1 MGIDFI
7 YRYVKPIRYMERKVF
22 VRTTSGLVKII
33 GPFAAMVFGVHC
45 ISLSSSGLIPY
56 AWVPWLWPG
65 ADLILVL
72 TIGMVMCL
80 FHAVTYAQ
88 IGSIY
93 PRSGSDYVL
102 ASRVLSPWIE
112 VPLAFGFL
120 FFTFMTAGAL
130 IAWIPSAVIPSF
142 LWTWATI
149 FKAPALYEATS
160 WIYSPEGV
168 IVVGIIF
175 VIVTFILTSISTR
188 RIVQILEIGF
198 FLGVAA
204 WALMLISYA
213 AANASIFKAAWNT
226 FSPMPY
232 EEVISRANMHGFRY
246 GIYPPIV
253 GAFAGLIMAFW
264 IYYGYY
270 IPSFFA
276 GELKE
281 APRTL
286 IIGNTSA
293 LLSTWAI
300 FTLGAAF
307 MYPRLM
313 SLEWMAAE
321 GYLYYMTKEWAL
333 PFSTYYSSIIWAY
346 LWPTLAPIAIIII
359 AVAFIY
365 TLVNLAQTYFF
376 YGSRLLFAMAFDRIL
391 PSQLAYVTKGG
402 SPLGAMSI
410 AAIFATIGVILSQ
423 TTVIF
428 VQFNFVLYACI
439 YMLPAVIAAIIYPWK
454 RKTEFERAPK
464 LVNITIG
471 KIPLLSLIGIITLG
485 YLAWLII
492 SQWLYPEISGVIG
505 TISLIW
511 FSISAFAGLA
521 ILAVR
526 RWYILRKEGI
536 DVLWAYKEIPP
547 I

>member
-1 MGIDFI
+1 
-7 YRYVKPIRYMERKVF
+7 MEKRVF

-72 TIGMVMCL
+72 TIGMIMCL

-93 PRSGSDYVL
+93 PRAGSDYVL
-102 ASRVLSPWIE
+102 ASRVISPWIE

-149 FKAPALYEATS
+149 FRTPTLYEMAG
-160 WIYSPEGV
+160 WVYSPEGV
-168 IVVGIIF
+168 IAIGLAF
-175 VIVTFILTSISTR
+175 VLVTFILTSLSTR
-188 RIVQILEIGF
+188 RIVLILEIGF
-198 FLGVAA
+198 FLGVGA
-204 WALMLISYA
+204 WLLMLLSYA
-213 AANASIFKAAWNT
+213 AADASIFKTAWDT
-226 FSPMPY
+226 FSPMKY
-232 EEVISRANMHGFRY
+232 DQVISSANTHGFRY
-246 GIYPPIV
+246 GVYPPIV
-253 GAFAGLIMAFW
+253 GALAGLIMAFW

-300 FTLGAAF
+300 FTLGAAL

-321 GYLYYMTKEWAL
+321 GYLYYMTEEWAL

-346 LWPTLAPIAIIII
+346 LWPGLAPIAISII
-359 AVAFIY
+359 AIAFIY

-391 PSQLAYVTKGG
+391 PTQLTYVTKGG
-402 SPLGAMSI
+402 APLGAMSV
-410 AAIFATIGVILSQ
+410 AAIFAAIGVVLSQ

-428 VQFNFVLYACI
+428 VQFNFVLYACL
-439 YMLPAVIAAIIYPWK
+439 YMLPAVVAAIIYPWK
-454 RKTEFERAPK
+454 RREEFERAHK
-464 LVNITIG
+464 MVNIRVAG
-471 KIPLLSLIGIITLG
+471 IPLLSTIGIITLG
-485 YLAWLII
+485 YLLWMII
-492 SQWLYPEISGVIG
+492 SQWLYPEVSGVIG
-505 TISLIW
+505 TISIIW
-511 FSISAFAGLA
+511 FAISVLAGSL
-521 ILAVR
+521 ILWFR
-526 RWYILRKEGI
+526 RWYILKKEGI
-536 DVLWAYKEIPP
+536 DILWAYKEVPP
-547 I
+547 M